1 MNSKTIKGII
11 FDLDGTLLD
20 TLGDLTTAVNL
31 TAKEYHQPQLTKQ
44 QVSNNIGNG
53 FKVTITKSLPQVDE
67 TEIPTAVA
75 KFKAYYSQVYME
87 DSKAYDGIDDLL
99 KILQNRGIKL
109 SVVSNKVH
117 DYVVDLIQTRFPTIH
132 FDLIYGE
139 GDNQKRKPDPQG
151 LLEACTAMGL
161 APDEVLM
168 IGDSDADL
176 LSALAINMPMIAV
189 SWGFNSVEKLKN
201 AGCQRFVFHPQEVL
215 EAL

>member
-1 MNSKTIKGII
+1 
-11 FDLDGTLLD
+11 
-20 TLGDLTTAVNL
+20 
-31 TAKEYHQPQLTKQ
+31 
-44 QVSNNIGNG
+44 
-53 FKVTITKSLPQVDE
+53 
-67 TEIPTAVA
+67 
-75 KFKAYYSQVYME
+75 ME